1 MPRSH
6 TISVLTAG
14 LALAA
19 GFAAAPAR
27 AASPELPAGTTVV
40 LSDVAVEP
48 VRSGAPSDPSAP
60 GSLSAPAVEPSAGP
74 WILPFVVQPSDP
86 VGTTT
91 LLAVRNDAQLIAA
104 DVLVEFFSPGF
115 NLFHT
120 VSLTLG
126 PRQVQSFNL
135 RDQPNLPPGPGTTV
149 HGLVRVTATPGGLVS
164 VDTFRVDPGEDF
176 ATGGLAPDFSIDEC
190 AEWKGR
196 ILLGGGFTGGTALNF
211 IIDGPQ
217 GADTSVDPPTITGNV
232 YDEAGNLVNGF
243 SIWTDSFVLEMDADI
258 LVTPAELA
266 GSFELLID
274 GTEGGGHVTVE
285 HRAEGRYSVS
295 VPGVC
300 LVP

>member
-6 TISVLTAG
+6 TIPVLTAG

-19 GFAAAPAR
+19 GFAAAPAG
-27 AASPELPAGTTVV
+27 AAAPELPAGTTIV

-48 VRSGAPSDPSAP
+48 VRSGAPADPSAP

-74 WILPFVVQPSDP
+74 WLLPFAVQPDDP
-86 VGTTT
+86 VGLTT
-91 LLAVRNDAQLIAA
+91 LLAVRNDSTLVAA
-104 DVLVEFFSPGF
+104 EVVVEFFGPAF
-115 NLFHT
+115 NAFHA
-120 VSLTLG
+120 VALTLG
-126 PRQVQSFNL
+126 PREVQTFNL

-149 HGLVRVTATPGGLVS
+149 HGLVRVTADPGQLVS
-164 VDTFRVDPGEDF
+164 VDTFRVDPDENYAG
-176 ATGGLAPDFSIDEC
+176 GGLAPDFSLDEC

-196 ILLGGGFTGGTALNF
+196 ILLGGGFTGGTLLTF

-217 GADTSVDPPTITGNV
+217 GSDTSVDPPTVTGNV
-232 YDEAGNLVNGF
+232 YDEAGTLVNGF
-243 SIWTDSFVLEMDADI
+243 SIWTDAYVLEMDADM
-258 LVTPAELA
+258 LVTPVELS

-274 GTEGGGHVTVE
+274 GVDGGGHVAVE
-285 HRAEGRYSVS
+285 HSAEGRYSVS